1 MNISWKI
8 VNLGAVAVAG
18 LLSDNIVKLG
28 WKVATG
34 KNPPEDDDLEVGL
47 AEVITFAVLSG
58 ALLAVTKRFTV
69 QAASKWYGKNHPVIP
84 DTHNV

>member
-8 VNLGAVAVAG
+8 VNLGAVAMAG
-18 LLSDNIVKLG
+18 LLSDSIVKLG

-47 AEVITFAVLSG
+47 AEIVTFAVLSG
-58 ALLAVTKRFTV
+58 VLLAITKRFTV
-69 QAASKWYGKNHPVIP
+69 QAAAKWYNKSHPVIS
-84 DTHNV
+84 DTYNI